1 MGLNNIERT
10 PVWYRLLY
18 ALANLF
24 FRLFYR
30 RIIITGKHYVPKGV
44 QLIFASNHQ
53 NALMDAL
60 TMLFAYGKPVVFL
73 ARADIFKKQHIA
85 RLLYFLK
92 ILPVF
97 RPRDGAETM
106 NQNYET
112 FARTSR
118 VLKAGVPIAIL
129 PEGTHSP
136 IKKLQPL
143 KKGICR
149 MAFLTAE
156 SQDFKSDILIVPVG
170 IDYTHYSRAG
180 TELLVNYGEPIHV
193 ADYYPLYRENPQ
205 KAILQ
210 LRDRLAEAIKTL
222 MIHVEQ
228 EKYYHTI
235 QQLLLINRENGGK
248 PEPGENKRCHHF
260 AADRDFISRLDRAAA
275 ADPGLMPAL
284 EQSCHNYFSLLNHY
298 KLRDRLF
305 HRPQAGLLKI
315 MLQALLS
322 LLLMPVHLAGMI
334 FNYLPYKLPVHFT
347 KKVKD
352 KQFLSSLHYGL
363 GLVFFF
369 FWYLIAGIVL
379 GVTTGSFM
387 ITVSA
392 LVFMSAAG
400 IFAFYH
406 YIRLKMLIGRFRL
419 LMLKNTGYE
428 EYRHITAAKEAIIQ
442 LLKNKGLV
450 R

>member
-1 MGLNNIERT
+1 MGLSNIEHT
-10 PVWYRLLY
+10 PVRYRLLY
-18 ALANLF
+18 GLANLF
-24 FRLFYR
+24 FRVFYR
-30 RIIITGKHYVPKGV
+30 RITITGKHHIPKGE

-60 TMLFAYGKPVVFL
+60 AMLFAYGKPVVFL
-73 ARADIFKKQHIA
+73 ARADIFKKQRIA

-149 MAFLTAE
+149 IAFLTAE
-156 SQDFKSDILIVPVG
+156 SQDFKSDILIVPAG

-193 ADYYPLYRENPQ
+193 AEYYALYRENPQ

-210 LRDRLAEAIKTL
+210 LRDRLAAAIKPL

-228 EKYYHTI
+228 EEYYHTI
-235 QQLLLINRENGGK
+235 QQLLLINRENRGK
-248 PEPGENKRCHHF
+248 PEPGENKRGHHF
-260 AADRDFISRLDRAAA
+260 AADRDFIGRLDRAAA
-275 ADPGLMPAL
+275 ADPALLPAL
-284 EQSCHNYFSLLNHY
+284 EKACTSYFNLLSHY

-305 HRPQAGLLKI
+305 HPPQAGLLTI
-315 MLQALLS
+315 ILQALFS
-322 LLLMPVHLAGMI
+322 LLLLPVHLAGMI
-334 FNYLPYKLPVHFT
+334 FNYLPYKLPVIFT

-379 GVTTGSFM
+379 GLTTGNPI
-387 ITVSA
+387 ITISVLIFLA
-392 LVFMSAAG
+392 AAG
-400 IFAFYH
+400 IFSFYH
-406 YIRLKMLIGRFRL
+406 YIRLKLLIGRFRL

-428 EYRHITAAKEAIIQ
+428 EYHHITAAREAILQ
-442 LLKNKGLV
+442 LLKNNGLSG
-450 R
+450 

>member
-1 MGLNNIERT
+1 MGLNNIEHT

-30 RIIITGKHYVPKGV
+30 RITITGKQHIPKEE

-60 TMLFAYGKPVVFL
+60 AMLFAYGKPVVFL
-73 ARADIFKKQHIA
+73 ARADIFKNQRIA

-118 VLKAGVPIAIL
+118 VLNAGVPIAIL

-149 MAFLTAE
+149 IAFLTAE

-193 ADYYPLYRENPQ
+193 ADYYPIYRENPQ

-210 LRDRLAEAIKTL
+210 LRDRLAEAIKPL

-228 EKYYHTI
+228 EEYYHTI

-248 PEPGENKRCHHF
+248 TEPGENKRFHHF
-260 AADRDFISRLDRAAA
+260 AADRDFISRLNRAAA
-275 ADPGLMPAL
+275 TDPTLMPAL
-284 EQSCHNYFSLLNHY
+284 KQACNSYFSLLSHY

-305 HRPQAGLLKI
+305 HRPQAGLLKTI
-315 MLQALLS
+315 FQALLS

-334 FNYLPYKLPVHFT
+334 FNYLPYKLPVRFT

-363 GLVFFF
+363 GLVHFF
-369 FWYLIAGIVL
+369 FWYLIAGIIL
-379 GVTTGSFM
+379 GLTTGNFI
-387 ITVSA
+387 ITISVLIFLVVSG
-392 LVFMSAAG
+392 L
-400 IFAFYH
+400 FAFYH
-406 YIRLKMLIGRFRL
+406 YIILKVLIGRFRL
-419 LMLKNTGYE
+419 LMLKTTGNEGYH
-428 EYRHITAAKEAIIQ
+428 RIITAREAILQ
-442 LLKNKGLV
+442 LLKNSGLSG
-450 R
+450 

>member
-30 RIIITGKHYVPKGV
+30 RITITGKHHIPKGE

-60 TMLFAYGKPVVFL
+60 AMLFAYGKPVVFL
-73 ARADIFKKQHIA
+73 ARADIFKNQRIA

-149 MAFLTAE
+149 IAFLTAE

-210 LRDRLAEAIKTL
+210 LRDRLAEAIKPL

-228 EKYYHTI
+228 EEYYHTI

-248 PEPGENKRCHHF
+248 PEPGENKRFHHF
-260 AADRDFISRLDRAAA
+260 AADRDFISRLNRAAA
-275 ADPGLMPAL
+275 TDPTLMPAL
-284 EQSCHNYFSLLNHY
+284 KQACNSYFSLLSHY

-305 HRPQAGLLKI
+305 HRPQAGLLKTI
-315 MLQALLS
+315 FQALLS

-334 FNYLPYKLPVHFT
+334 FNYLPYKLPVRFT

-363 GLVFFF
+363 GLVHFF
-369 FWYLIAGIVL
+369 FWYLIAGIIL
-379 GVTTGSFM
+379 GLTTGNFI
-387 ITVSA
+387 ITISVLIFLVVSG
-392 LVFMSAAG
+392 L
-400 IFAFYH
+400 FAFYH
-406 YIRLKMLIGRFRL
+406 YIILKVLIGRFRL
-419 LMLKNTGYE
+419 LMLKTTGNEGYH
-428 EYRHITAAKEAIIQ
+428 RIITAREAILQ
-442 LLKNKGLV
+442 LLKNSGLSG
-450 R
+450 